1 MPSGKYVLTDALVS
15 LNGVDLSDHVKSV
28 TITGESDEID
38 TTAMGTSGSREFL
51 AGLKTWS
58 AQVEFQQDH
67 AAGEVDATLFPLW
80 ANGTVFACIFRP
92 DNSDGVGATNPNFTG
107 NAILTSYNPIAGS
120 VGEYSQV
127 TVPIRGTGALS
138 RATS

>member
-1 MPSGKYVLTDALVS
+1 MAKYVLTDAYVS
-15 LNGVDLSDHVKSV
+15 LNSVDLSDHVKSV
-28 TITGESDEID
+28 TITGEADEID
-38 TTAMGTSGSREFL
+38 TTAMGTTGTREFL

-80 ANGTVFACIFRP
+80 ANGTVFACAFRP
-92 DNSDGVGATNPNFTG
+92 TSGAISTSNPEFQG

-127 TVPIRGTGALS
+127 TVPLRGTGALT
-138 RATS
+138 RDTTP

>member
-1 MPSGKYVLTDALVS
+1 MAKYVLVDAFVS
-15 LNGVDLSDHVKSV
+15 INAVDLSDHVKSL
-28 TITGESDEID
+28 TITGEADEID
-38 TTAMGTSGSREFL
+38 TTAMGTTGSREFL

-58 AQVEFQQDH
+58 AQIEFQQDH

-80 ANGTVFACIFRP
+80 DAGTVFACIFRP
-92 DNSDGVGATNPNFTG
+92 DSAAQAADNPEFTG

-127 TVPIRGTGALS
+127 TVPLRGTGALARDAS
-138 RATS
+138 